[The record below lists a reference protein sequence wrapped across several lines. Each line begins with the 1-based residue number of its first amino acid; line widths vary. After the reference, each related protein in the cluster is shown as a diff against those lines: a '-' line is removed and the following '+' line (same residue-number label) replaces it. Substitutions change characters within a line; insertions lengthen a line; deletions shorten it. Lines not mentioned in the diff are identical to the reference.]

1 MDWLSWLVKES
12 RLGNQEALKIL
23 RARKEGRAPEPRVSG
38 VKVSEDSVKADFIE
52 TITRTGTIISTI
64 GSTAIRDGGNGL
76 VIMAGA
82 AKDKIAGI
90 LQAAMEQYGNRLTIN
105 GSESFRKKVVQVA
118 MDAKLDVTFE
128 AQDHSI
134 HHSVKPRVPLKSIR
148 STHQGKGKGKGR
160 SR

>member
-1 MDWLSWLVKES
+1 
-12 RLGNQEALKIL
+12 
-23 RARKEGRAPEPRVSG
+23 
-38 VKVSEDSVKADFIE
+38 
-52 TITRTGTIISTI
+52 
-64 GSTAIRDGGNGL
+64 

-90 LQAAMEQYGNRLTIN
+90 LQAAMKQYGNKLTIN

-128 AQDHSI
+128 AQDHSV
-134 HHSVKPRVPLKSIR
+134 HHSVKPHIPLKSIR
-148 STHQGKGKGKGR
+148 STHKGKGKGKGR